1 MDFHHLKVFL
11 AAARHL
17 NYTRAGEELRLQQPT
32 ISAHIKQL
40 EAELGVTLFEQIGKR
55 LVLTEAGRLIEPIAR
70 RAQLSLAEVQIA
82 VDEYRALG
90 RGSLHLGAST
100 TTGLYIL
107 PKLLAH
113 FHTLYPNIELR
124 TSFANTSQIERLI
137 LNGEVDFGFVGSPPL
152 SEHLTSEPWLTDR
165 IILIAS
171 NQHRFATR
179 RSVDIKALLDDTLI
193 QREQGSATRNLIEK
207 QLTTSS
213 YQFRRVLE
221 LGHPEA
227 IKEAIINGMG
237 IAFISHFAAERQM
250 ESGDLLMLPLKE
262 WSLSRQ
268 LQICYRRDKHL
279 SKIDAVLIN
288 ESHKLKMPAQKR

>member
-32 ISAHIKQL
+32 ISAHIRQL
-40 EAELGVTLFEQIGKR
+40 ETELGVTLFEQIGKR
-55 LVLTEAGRLIEPIAR
+55 LILTEAGRLIEPIAR
-70 RAQLSLAEVQIA
+70 RAQLSLEEVRIA

-90 RGSLHLGAST
+90 RGAIHLGAST

-124 TSFANTSQIERLI
+124 TSFANTSQIERMI
-137 LNGEVDFGFVGSPPL
+137 LNGEVDFGFVGSNPL
-152 SEHLTSEPWLTDR
+152 SGHLLSEPWLADQ

-171 NQHRFATR
+171 AQHRFATR

-193 QREQGSATRNLIEK
+193 QREQGSATRDLIEK
-207 QLTTSS
+207 RLMASS
-213 YQFRRVLE
+213 YQFRRIIE

-227 IKEAIINGMG
+227 IKEAVMNGMG
-237 IAFISHFAAERQM
+237 IAFISRFAVERQI
-250 ESGDLLMLPLKE
+250 ESRDLLMIPLKG

-279 SKIDAVLIN
+279 SKIDAVLID
-288 ESHKLKMPAQKR
+288 EAQKMQMRAHTK

>member
-124 TSFANTSQIERLI
+124 TSFANTSQVERLI
-137 LNGEVDFGFVGSPPL
+137 LNGEVDFGFVGSHPL
-152 SEHLTSEPWLTDR
+152 SAHLVSEPWLFDQ
-165 IILIAS
+165 IILIVS
-171 NQHRFATR
+171 PQHRFANQ
-179 RSVDIKALLDDTLI
+179 RSVDLNRLLNDTLI
-193 QREQGSATRNLIEK
+193 QREKGSATRDLIEK
-207 QLTTSS
+207 KLSVS
-213 YQFRRVLE
+213 ENKFVRIIE

-227 IKEAIINGMG
+227 IKEAVINGLG
-237 IAFISHFAAERQM
+237 IAFISCFAAER
-250 ESGDLLMLPLKE
+250 EIRSGDLVTLPIRK

-279 SKIDAVLIN
+279 SKVDAELIA
-288 ESHKLKMPAQKR
+288 ESHKM